1 MLKIETLETGYGLRT
16 VLHGVS
22 LELVPGELVAL
33 IGPNGSGKSTLL
45 RAISGLLPLRAGS
58 IEVDGQAINHM
69 NEGQRARKLAVVP
82 QARNLPPAF
91 SAREVVAMG
100 RTPYLNWLGQLS
112 ASDETL
118 IEEAMRQTDTL
129 DYANRLV
136 GELSGGEQQRLLLAR
151 ALVQQTPYL
160 LLDEPTT
167 HLDLQFQIGLMERI
181 HSLAHPT
188 IRGGQ
193 ACPKIESGQTKPGA
207 SEATPRAVLIA
218 VHDLNLALEFAD
230 RVALLVKGELL
241 RLGSPADVLQPE
253 LLSQVYDV
261 PLTLLRDP
269 NNGQSALLPKIHRTP
284 VL

>member
-1 MLKIETLETGYGLRT
+1 MLTIDSIQTGYGEHT

-22 LELVPGELVAL
+22 LELAPGELVAL

-45 RAISGLLPLRAGS
+45 RAVSGLLPLQGGS
-58 IEVDGQAINHM
+58 IQVDGQSVAHL
-69 NEGQRARKLAVVP
+69 NEEKRARKLAVVP

-91 SAREVVAMG
+91 SAKEVVAMG

-112 ASDETL
+112 AGDEAL

-181 HSLAHPT
+181 HALSHVPVTLQKTQSA
-188 IRGGQ
+188 
-193 ACPKIESGQTKPGA
+193 
-207 SEATPRAVLIA
+207 RAVLIA
-218 VHDLNLALEFAD
+218 LHDLNLALEFAD
-230 RVALLVKGELL
+230 RVALLVKGKLMC
-241 RLGSPADVLQPE
+241 LGKPSEVLHAD
-253 LLSQVYDV
+253 LLSQVYNV

-269 NNGQSALLPKIHRTP
+269 NNGQTALLPKTNNRTP
-284 VL
+284 AF